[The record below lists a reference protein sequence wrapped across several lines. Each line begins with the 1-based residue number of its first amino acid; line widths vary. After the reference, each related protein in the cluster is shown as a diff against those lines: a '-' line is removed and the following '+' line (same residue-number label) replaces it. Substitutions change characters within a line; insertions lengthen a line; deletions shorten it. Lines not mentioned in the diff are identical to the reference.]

1 VPSEA
6 ADVLV
11 HELTRL
17 EHELMEAVQ
26 QHDVER
32 LEGLVGREFK
42 LVGRTGRAWSRAEW
56 LEKAAGP
63 YEIDD
68 FAFEEFD
75 VDVFGDTA
83 VLHLRYRQTARLDG
97 ADLSHTFILTDVFVR
112 RAGRWQI
119 VHRHSTIDP
128 GEAGTG

>member
-1 VPSEA
+1 VLNQA

-11 HELTRL
+11 HELARL

-26 QHDVER
+26 RHDTEM
-32 LEGLVGREFK
+32 LDGLVGREFK
-42 LVGRTGRAWSRAEW
+42 LVGRTGRGWSREDW
-56 LEKAAGP
+56 MEKAAGP

-68 FAFEEFD
+68 FAFEEID

-83 VLHLRYRQTARLDG
+83 VLHSRYRQTARLDG
-97 ADLSHTFILTDVFVR
+97 GDLSHTFILTDVFVR
-112 RAGRWQI
+112 RAGRWQL

-128 GEAGTG
+128 TAE